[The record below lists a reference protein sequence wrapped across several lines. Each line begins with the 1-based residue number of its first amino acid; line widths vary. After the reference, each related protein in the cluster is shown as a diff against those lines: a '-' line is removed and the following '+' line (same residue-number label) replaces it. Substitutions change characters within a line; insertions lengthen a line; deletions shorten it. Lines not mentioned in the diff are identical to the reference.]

1 MMASRCRPG
10 IAREEGLPGYGRVD
24 LDQRRLQCLQC
35 FHSLASRA
43 GRAGSDMARETIV
56 KRVYCK
62 RAAFMQN
69 DKTTLQ
75 SKMTA
80 ALSKLKTVGKRKQI
94 SGDDD
99 RYVRMIIY
107 HRAYGDMLFCILA
120 SYERGTHQLTV
131 SDDDDAEMLTVAQVA
146 PPKGADNKRQEFLEG
161 TCYLGVSKNHVLL
174 VGSRALGARPAEHY
188 LNWLLE
194 QAEVLG
200 QNNRLGLSDQISQA
214 TRERI
219 QASHVREIVI
229 GTPLIEAPSI
239 GDGAAPVGVGGALKA
254 FEYGGLGLDIL
265 RQVLGAEKVDRMKLA
280 DAIDGNIEVT
290 LKVRYKRSTTEKAHK
305 VLDNIALAARNLE
318 AEDVKLTLAGG
329 GTVTGNELKLS
340 APLSVEARDGI
351 PNPDALFE
359 KMRDWLLA
367 QIENQIIEP

>member
-1 MMASRCRPG
+1 
-10 IAREEGLPGYGRVD
+10 
-24 LDQRRLQCLQC
+24 
-35 FHSLASRA
+35 
-43 GRAGSDMARETIV
+43 MARETIV

-69 DKTTLQ
+69 DKATLQ
-75 SKMTA
+75 AKMTA
-80 ALSKLKTVGKRKQI
+80 ALLKLKTVGKRKQI

-161 TCYLGVSKNHVLL
+161 TCYLGISKNHVLL

-219 QASHVREIVI
+219 QASHVREVVI
-229 GTPLIEAPSI
+229 GTPFIEAPST
-239 GDGAAPVGVGGALKA
+239 GDGAAPGGVGSALKA

-265 RQVLGAEKVDRMKLA
+265 RQVLGAEKIDRMKLA

-305 VLDNIALAARNLE
+305 VLDNIALAARNLD

>member
-1 MMASRCRPG
+1 
-10 IAREEGLPGYGRVD
+10 
-24 LDQRRLQCLQC
+24 
-35 FHSLASRA
+35 
-43 GRAGSDMARETIV
+43 MARETIV

-62 RAAFMQN
+62 RATFMQK
-69 DKTTLQ
+69 DKATLQ
-75 SKMTA
+75 SKLTA
-80 ALSKLKTVGKRKQI
+80 AMAKLKTVGKRKQI

-107 HRAYGDMLFCILA
+107 HRAYADMLFCILA

-200 QNNRLGLSDQISQA
+200 ENNRLGLSDQITQA

-219 QASHVREIVI
+219 QASHVKEVEI
-229 GTPLIEAPSI
+229 GTPFIEATGSSATVVP
-239 GDGAAPVGVGGALKA
+239 GGSPGSLKA
-254 FEYGGLGLDIL
+254 FEYGGLGLEIL
-265 RQVLGAEKVDRMKLA
+265 RKVLGEDKVNRMKLA
-280 DAIDGNIEVT
+280 DAVDGNIEVT
-290 LKVRYKRSTTEKAHK
+290 LKVRYKRTTTAKAHK

-318 AEDVKLTLAGG
+318 GEDVKLTLDGG
-329 GTVTGNELKLS
+329 GTVSGDELKLS
-340 APLSVEARDGI
+340 APLRVEARDGI
-351 PNPDALFE
+351 PDPDALFE
-359 KMRDWLLA
+359 KMREWLLA
-367 QIENQIIEP
+367 QLENQIIEP

>member
-1 MMASRCRPG
+1 
-10 IAREEGLPGYGRVD
+10 
-24 LDQRRLQCLQC
+24 
-35 FHSLASRA
+35 
-43 GRAGSDMARETIV
+43 MARETIV

-219 QASHVREIVI
+219 QASHVREVVI
-229 GTPLIEAPSI
+229 GTPLIEAALSA
-239 GDGAAPVGVGGALKA
+239 GDGAAPVVAGRALKA

-265 RQVLGAEKVDRMKLA
+265 RQVLGADKIDRMKLA

-290 LKVRYKRSTTEKAHK
+290 LKVRYKRNTTEKAHK

-359 KMRDWLLA
+359 KMRDWLVA